1 VEGVEGVAGAAG
13 LAAGAGFDGVF
24 DSDFAAPSD
33 EPLLEAA
40 SVDSVA
46 FSEAFFDDE

>member
-1 VEGVEGVAGAAG
+1 VEGVAGAAG
-13 LAAGAGFDGVF
+13 LAAGAGAGLGSVF
-24 DSDFAAPSD
+24 DSDLAAPSD

-40 SVDSVA
+40 SVDSEA